1 MPDVP
6 FTRPTI
12 VAAVALLSD
21 RLTQAPFNHMV
32 LRIGLENDI
41 PSDTSL
47 SVAKKADR
55 LGRIVMQRPDEPVET
70 LGVLTECER
79 VVYLTAEE
87 LESVSFGTRPTP
99 AHAPERVGA
108 RYQLG
113 SVRVRACAAAQRL
126 CVGQRYYPLAVACRG
141 VHRLYRDGRF

>member
-12 VAAVALLSD
+12 AAAVALLSD

-70 LGVLTECER
+70 LDGSVALAEA
-79 VVYLTAEE
+79 VVREA
-87 LESVSFGTRPTP
+87 VQFTRPEPFQLTP
-99 AHAPERVGA
+99 IGT
-108 RYQLG
+108 G
-113 SVRVRACAAAQRL
+113 ST
-126 CVGQRYYPLAVACRG
+126 PWPDTDW
-141 VHRLYRDGRF
+141 H